1 MTVTYQLE
9 HSIIEAAA
17 PVEVGHKTGQFWFP
31 TLHQIGTSTLI
42 CAVVRGDDT
51 AQGQWPGELYVSED
65 AGLTWREDLTIES
78 YGHASVRHDE
88 STTLMMPYAFWPTS
102 PGSKTDCIAPGTLL
116 TKSSDGSLEAAAR
129 DIRFLGFPSLAPY
142 HNDVLSLLHSGNL
155 LRLADGS
162 LLTTLYGELEGDQ
175 SNWLAFAA
183 VSEDGSYTW
192 CYRSTI
198 ADGDDASAASEG
210 PNESAVQLLDNGDL
224 LCVCRVSSN
233 HDSYKSYS
241 PDGGTTWSKP
251 TCMEGMWSV
260 QPRLA
265 RLGNGALVLTC
276 GRPGIF
282 LWLCTDGKGE
292 KWEALNL
299 GAHHNECTE
308 LEGHRFPEMF
318 CSAESD
324 GDPAIITTYTGI
336 MPWKSDGLIVTYDR
350 LANGW
355 SSAPGSNGDFDR
367 VFSVVLKISITDME
381 STP

>member
-1 MTVTYQLE
+1 MSVPYQLE

-65 AGLTWREDLTIES
+65 AGLAWREDLTIES
-78 YGHASVRHDE
+78 YGHASVRYDE
-88 STTLMMPYAFWPTS
+88 STTLMMPYEFWPAS

-129 DIRFLGFPSLAPY
+129 DVRFLGFPSLAPY
-142 HNDVLSLLHSGNL
+142 HNNVLSLLHSGNL
-155 LRLADGS
+155 LHL
-162 LLTTLYGELEGDQ
+162 
-175 SNWLAFAA
+175 
-183 VSEDGSYTW
+183 
-192 CYRSTI
+192 
-198 ADGDDASAASEG
+198 
-210 PNESAVQLLDNGDL
+210 
-224 LCVCRVSSN
+224 
-233 HDSYKSYS
+233 
-241 PDGGTTWSKP
+241 
-251 TCMEGMWSV
+251 
-260 QPRLA
+260 
-265 RLGNGALVLTC
+265 
-276 GRPGIF
+276 
-282 LWLCTDGKGE
+282 KGE
-292 KWEALNL
+292 KWETLHL

-308 LEGHRFPEMF
+308 FEGHRFPDMF

-324 GDPAIITTYTGI
+324 GNPAISTTYTGI

-355 SSAPGSNGDFDR
+355 SSAPGPNGDFNR